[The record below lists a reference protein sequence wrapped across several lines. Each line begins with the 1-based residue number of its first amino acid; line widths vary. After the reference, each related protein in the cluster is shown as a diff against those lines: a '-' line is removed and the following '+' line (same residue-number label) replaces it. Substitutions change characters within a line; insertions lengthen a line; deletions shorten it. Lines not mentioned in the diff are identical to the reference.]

1 MTNIDRADWHY
12 GGNYPDDLPPEN
24 AGTHIGIYLA
34 WIIDRDLGSAELQ
47 EHAGEKL
54 ASLRRREI
62 TGRDILFTDL
72 DEKFF
77 ASLLSPE
84 AQAFTEQ
91 YYESDQYVEDYAELL
106 GGDLPSLYHVADSW
120 ENYDTM
126 ARKLDE
132 RLAAWRGATGTR
144 Q

>member
-1 MTNIDRADWHY
+1 MANIDRADWHY
-12 GGNYPDDLPPEN
+12 GGEYPAGLPTEN

-34 WIIDRDLGSAELQ
+34 WIINRDLGSAELR
-47 EHAGEKL
+47 EYAGGHFE
-54 ASLRRREI
+54 ALRRREI
-62 TGRDILFTDL
+62 TGRDVLFADL

-84 AQAFTEQ
+84 GQSFTTD
-91 YYESDQYVEDYAELL
+91 YYESDQYVQDYDQLL
-106 GGDLPSLYHVADSW
+106 GGDLASLYHVENSW

-132 RLAAWRGATGTR
+132 RFAAWRSARGA
-144 Q
+144 